1 MSKRGDRERLA
12 DMLQAIQRATT
23 YVAGMSYGDFLGDIK
38 TQDAA
43 IRALEILGEASKEIS
58 GDLKTRFSEIP
69 WKSIAGQRDKLIH
82 HYFGVNLDIVWETI
96 ALDLPALELQVTQIL
111 TELGEIT

>member
-1 MSKRGDRERLA
+1 MSRRGDRERLA

-23 YVAGMSYGDFLGDIK
+23 YVVGMSYEDFLGDIK
-38 TQDAA
+38 TQDAT
-43 IRALEILGEASKEIS
+43 IRALEILGEASKDIS
-58 GDLKTRFSEIP
+58 GDLKTRFPEIP

-82 HYFGVNLDIVWETI
+82 NYFGVNLDIVWETI
-96 ALDLPALELQVTQIL
+96 ALDLPALESQVTQAL

>member
-23 YVAGMSYGDFLGDIK
+23 YVAGMSYEDFLGDIK

-43 IRALEILGEASKEIS
+43 IRALEILGEASKDIS

-69 WKSIAGQRDKLIH
+69 WKRIAGQRDKLIH
-82 HYFGVNLDIVWETI
+82 NYFGVNLDIVWETI
-96 ALDLPALELQVTQIL
+96 CLR
-111 TELGEIT
+111 

>member
-23 YVAGMSYGDFLGDIK
+23 YIVGMSYEDFLGDIK
-38 TQDAA
+38 TQDAT

-58 GDLKTRFSEIP
+58 SDLKTRFSEIP

-82 HYFGVNLDIVWETI
+82 NYFGVNLDIVWGTI
-96 ALDLPALELQVTQIL
+96 TLDLPALEAQVT
-111 TELGEIT
+111 